1 MKLPA
6 VTLSATRID
15 PASGLRRE
23 AARPAHLQNESYA
36 DRYDWDTLFYDV
48 YRVGAHV
55 VLQGPPFLNL
65 LAPLKASAPFAS
77 AFGFPRFAARHYGQ
91 KKRGEIWLRSKAD
104 VVHIDGPIGRYAIPV
119 QPDMAGLFAGRRVIT
134 TLSKDNDLRWIA
146 DWVRFYARL
155 HGADGVLLYDNG
167 STAYSLA
174 ELQATLDEAVARL
187 GGGAFP
193 ALALSWPFPYGPQGG
208 PAGAVNG
215 PNGQEQ
221 PDWDSD
227 FCQTGMLQHARHRF
241 LRRARS
247 VLNVDIDELVLDDA
261 GSSIFAAAEAARTK
275 MVKFPGRWI
284 ANAAAPHVTRAN
296 CRHADFVLRDL
307 PDEALCP
314 PKWCLVPGNAGRLA
328 DSWSVHN
335 VFGARGNRQVS
346 TAFSFRHMRAI
357 SNSWKEDRWGEGR
370 VATADLPRDGVLA
383 DAFAAAGLAG
393 ADMDQGTVVEPAPA
407 VV

>member
-1 MKLPA
+1 MRLPA
-6 VTLSATRID
+6 ITLSATRID
-15 PASGLRRE
+15 PASSLRRH

-36 DRYDWDTLFYDV
+36 QRYDWDTLFYDV
-48 YRVGAHV
+48 YRVGARV

-65 LAPLKASAPFAS
+65 LDPLKASAPFGR
-77 AFGFPRFAARHYGQ
+77 AFGFPRFAARHIGE
-91 KKRGEIWLRSKAD
+91 KKRGEIWLRSAGD
-104 VVHIDGPIGRYAIPV
+104 TLHIDGPIGRYAIAV
-119 QPDMAGLFAGRRVIT
+119 QPDMAPLFAGRRVIT

-167 STAYSLA
+167 STAYTLA
-174 ELQATLDEAVARL
+174 DLQATLDEAS
-187 GGGAFP
+187 GGAFP
-193 ALALSWPFPYGPQGG
+193 ALAVSWPFAYGPQGG

-215 PNGQEQ
+215 PNGPEQ

-241 LRRARS
+241 LREARG
-247 VLNVDIDELVLDDA
+247 VLNVDIDELVLDDS
-261 GSSIFAAAEAARTK
+261 GQSIFAAAEQARSG
-275 MVKFPGRWI
+275 MIKFPGLWI

-307 PDEALCP
+307 PDEAVCP
-314 PKWCLVPGNAGRLA
+314 PKWCIVPGKADKMA

-335 VFGARGNRQVS
+335 VFGARGNRHVS
-346 TAFSFRHMRAI
+346 STFAFRHMRGI

-370 VATADLPRDGVLA
+370 VAMARLPRDHALEA
-383 DAFAAAGLAG
+383 AFDAAGLAE
-393 ADMDQGTVVEPAPA
+393 ADTVQGTVVERSRI
-407 VV
+407 VVR